1 MVTRRRFM
9 RDLGCVALAGPVL
22 GEAALALRALPS
34 APSSDPI
41 VWLNANENPAGP
53 PPSAIRAVV
62 EGAAATGRYHFDEFA
77 GFAKA
82 IARSENLSDEQVMF
96 GVGSTEIIDAAI
108 GAFTSASH
116 PMITATATF
125 EIPIELARSLG
136 KAVVQVP
143 LTGTWAF
150 PVRRLAEEARLAG
163 GGLIYLC
170 NPNNP
175 TSSLTPSADIDWL
188 VGNLP
193 PNTVLL
199 VDEAYIHFAEP
210 AKIKSSMQ
218 YVRENKNVV
227 VTRTFSKVYGMA
239 GIRAGFGCAKP
250 ELIRTMTP
258 FRTNVIPVLGL
269 RAATAALEES
279 SLLVPARRAEMAHRS
294 SELCEWLREKGLKY
308 IEPHANFV
316 MIDIGRDVRSFGH
329 EMFRQGVA
337 VGRPFPALAHR
348 LRVTVGTESEMSKFR
363 DVFWR
368 VYNS

>member
-1 MVTRRRFM
+1 MVTRRRFV
-9 RDLGCVALAGPVL
+9 RDLGCIALAGPVL

-34 APSSDPI
+34 APSPEQM

-62 EGAAATGRYHFDEFA
+62 EGAAATARYHFDEFD
-77 GFAKA
+77 GFTRV
-82 IARSENLSDEQVMF
+82 IARSENLSDEQVIF
-96 GVGSTEIIDAAI
+96 GVGSSEIIDAAI
-108 GAFTSASH
+108 SAFTSASH
-116 PMITATATF
+116 PMITATATY
-125 EIPIELARSLG
+125 EIPIELARSMG
-136 KAVVQVP
+136 KAVLQVP
-143 LTGTWAF
+143 LTETWAF
-150 PVRRLAEEARLAG
+150 PVRRLAEEARQAG

-188 VGNLP
+188 VSNLP
-193 PNTVLL
+193 RNTVLL

-210 AKIKSSMQ
+210 AKVESSIK
-218 YVRENKNVV
+218 YVHESKSVV
-227 VTRTFSKVYGMA
+227 VTRTFSKIYGMA
-239 GIRAGFGCAKP
+239 GIRAGFGCARP
-250 ELIRTMTP
+250 DLIRAMTP

-269 RAATAALEES
+269 RAATAALNES
-279 SLLVPARRAEMAHRS
+279 SLLVPARRAEVARRR
-294 SELCEWLREKGLKY
+294 SELCEWLRQKRLEY

-316 MIDIGRDVRSFGH
+316 MIDVGRDVRSFGN
-329 EMFRQGVA
+329 EMFRRGVA
-337 VGRPFPALAHR
+337 VGRPFPPVEHR

>member
-1 MVTRRRFM
+1 MVTRRRFV
-9 RDLGCVALAGPVL
+9 RDLGCIALAGRVL
-22 GEAALALRALPS
+22 GEAALAQRALPS
-34 APSSDPI
+34 ALFTGPM

-62 EGAAATGRYHFDEFA
+62 EGAGATGRYHFDEFA

-82 IARSENLSDEQVMF
+82 IARSENLADEQVMF

-108 GAFTSASH
+108 AAFTSASR

-125 EIPIELARSLG
+125 EIPIELARSMG

-143 LTGTWAF
+143 LTETWAF
-150 PVRRLAEEARLAG
+150 PVRKLAEEARQAG

-175 TSSLTPSADIDWL
+175 TSSLTPSGEIDWL
-188 VGNLP
+188 VSNLP

-210 AKIKSSMQ
+210 AKIESAVR
-218 YVRENKNVV
+218 YVRENKDVV
-227 VTRTFSKVYGMA
+227 VTRTFSKIYGMA
-239 GIRAGFGCAKP
+239 GIRAGFGCARP
-250 ELIRTMTP
+250 ELIRAMTP

-269 RAATAALEES
+269 RAATAALEER
-279 SLLVPARRAEMAHRS
+279 SLLVPVRRTEMARRS
-294 SELCEWLREKGLKY
+294 GELCEWLRQKRLAY
-308 IEPHANFV
+308 IEPHANFL
-316 MIDIGRDVRSFGH
+316 MIDIGRDVRSFGG

-337 VGRPFPALAHR
+337 VGRPFPAVEHM
-348 LRVTVGTESEMSKFR
+348 LRVTVGTDSEMAKFR